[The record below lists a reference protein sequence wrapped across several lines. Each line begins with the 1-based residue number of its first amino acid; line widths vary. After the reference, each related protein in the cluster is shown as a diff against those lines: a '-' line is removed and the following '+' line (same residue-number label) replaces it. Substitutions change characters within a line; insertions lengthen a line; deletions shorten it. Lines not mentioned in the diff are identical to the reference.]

1 VRLPP
6 SPPRAKPNRPD
17 HDASGATGRSAI
29 CAVAIAWVLGTPA
42 LGADTTA
49 SSPSGKTT
57 SGPHH
62 AVRAPARTESADDA
76 KAAAADSRTAS
87 QRQRKL
93 QSEQKDLQDRLARM
107 KKNLADAE
115 AAHSEAT
122 DALAESESA
131 ISAVQR
137 RLHDLAAERSGVEHQ
152 LADVRTRQRAAASR
166 QGDQERRLG
175 ALLQGLVAHEA
186 APESLGW
193 LSTSLPL
200 AAAGDGGALGGDA
213 EIGLTGYLIADRARA
228 IDALRD
234 RRNELSDLEDEA
246 RERQDDLVGIAA
258 DERRNQK
265 QLVREQETRR
275 KTLAGLSRQIATQR
289 TSVASLERDDK
300 RLASLIQQLASVLAA
315 PPRRPPRPAPDAA
328 PGAVAAAPAAVEP
341 PGGSGFALLRG
352 KMRLPVAGEVSG
364 RFGTA
369 RPGEDGEAQPG
380 APSWKGVF
388 LRAPNGSEVHA
399 VAAGRVVFADWLRGF
414 GNLIIVDHGE
424 GFISVYGNNETL
436 LHSAGERITADEV
449 IATVGNTGGNA
460 ESGLYFELRYEGRP
474 FDPLAWATAR

>member
-1 VRLPP
+1 MQLPP

-17 HDASGATGRSAI
+17 REASGATGRSAI
-29 CAVAIAWVLGTPA
+29 CAVAIAWAFATPV
-42 LGADTTA
+42 LGADATA
-49 SSPSGKTT
+49 SGPSGKTP
-57 SGPHH
+57 SIGHH
-62 AVRAPARTESADDA
+62 ATRVPPRSDSADEA
-76 KAAAADSRTAS
+76 KAAAADSRTAA
-87 QRQRKL
+87 QRQRRL

-137 RLHDLAAERSGVEHQ
+137 RLHDLAAERSAVEHQ
-152 LADVRTRQRAAASR
+152 LADVRIRQRAAASR

-175 ALLQGLVAHEA
+175 DLLQGLVAHEA
-186 APESLGW
+186 APGW
-193 LSTSLPL
+193 PVL
-200 AAAGDGGALGGDA
+200 ASAGDGETLGGDA

-265 QLVREQETRR
+265 QLVREQESRR
-275 KTLAGLSRQIATQR
+275 RTLAGLSRQIASQR

-300 RLASLIQQLASVLAA
+300 RLSSVIQQLASVLAA
-315 PPRRPPRPAPDAA
+315 PPRRPPRPAPD
-328 PGAVAAAPAAVEP
+328 GSSGTVAVAPAAVEP
-341 PGGSGFALLRG
+341 PAGSGFALLRG

-414 GNLIIVDHGE
+414 GNLMIVDHGE

-436 LHSAGERITADEV
+436 LHSAGDRITADEV

>member
-1 VRLPP
+1 MQLPP
-6 SPPRAKPNRPD
+6 SPLRAKPNRPD
-17 HDASGATGRSAI
+17 RDASGATGRSAI

-49 SSPSGKTT
+49 ASPSGRTT
-57 SGPHH
+57 SSRHH
-62 AVRAPARTESADDA
+62 AVRAPAKTDSGDDA
-76 KAAAADSRTAS
+76 KAAAADSRTAA

-115 AAHSEAT
+115 AAHSEAS

-137 RLHDLAAERSGVEHQ
+137 RLHDLAAERSGVERQ
-152 LADVRTRQRAAASR
+152 LADVRSRQRAAASR

-175 ALLQGLVAHEA
+175 DLLQGLVAHEA
-186 APESLGW
+186 TPQAAAW
-193 LSTSLPL
+193 LPL
-200 AAAGDGGALGGDA
+200 ASAGDGEALGGDA
-213 EIGLTGYLIADRARA
+213 EIGLTGYLIADRART

-275 KTLAGLSRQIATQR
+275 RTLAGLSRQVASQR

-300 RLASLIQQLASVLAA
+300 RMASLIQQLASVLAA
-315 PPRRPPRPAPDAA
+315 PPRRPPRPAPGAA
-328 PGAVAAAPAAVEP
+328 PGAVAVAPASVEP
-341 PGGSGFALLRG
+341 PAGTGFALLRG
-352 KMRLPVAGEVSG
+352 RMRLPVAGEVAG

-388 LRAPNGSEVHA
+388 LRAPTGTEVHA
-399 VAAGRVVFADWLRGF
+399 IAAGRVVFADWLRGF
-414 GNLIIVDHGE
+414 GNLMIVDHGE

-436 LHSAGERITADEV
+436 LHSAGDRVTADEV